1 DQLLWNR
8 RILAGT
14 RYGVAPFVAAE
25 QLGQQFCAQPPTVAC
40 RPVDVQPRY
49 HPLTYRSQ
57 AAVARTL
64 ASSRSLSA
72 AASPPKMQGDL
83 GAECVQ
89 RGAHQPGGSVRM
101 VARSPTVDGR
111 AQLLHP
117 RGQPVVTVAPGQPAE
132 GGGKPGQ
139 AVQ

>member
-1 DQLLWNR
+1 MMIPATPPAKRLRGIAQQTQGEYRAVGHREASDVDQLLWNR

-72 AASPPKMQGDL
+72 AASPLQMQGDL

-89 RGAHQPGGSVRM
+89 
-101 VARSPTVDGR
+101 
-111 AQLLHP
+111 
-117 RGQPVVTVAPGQPAE
+117 
-132 GGGKPGQ
+132 
-139 AVQ
+139 